1 MRRFFMKKLPKV
13 LLIDLENCPSQI
25 NELLENLANYSQVVI
40 CYAQSGAKIPIDW
53 ILPLTQFVN
62 DNHLKIIK
70 MLNVKKNAADFG
82 ITFWA
87 GVLMEKLPKKTHFDI
102 VSNDTDLDFVV
113 ELLSAEKRSAKRIGR
128 VAKEDAVIKI
138 VKVVEKPKVMA
149 EKLET
154 IKSPT
159 PITPLKIITP
169 IQAYCSHLAKYPS
182 NKPTKQATLLNSIK
196 SKFQDKIVPVEL
208 LAELVKSGVVTLN
221 NAKVSYNQQK
231 INTFK
236 TQG

>member
-1 MRRFFMKKLPKV
+1 MKKLPKV

-62 DNHLKIIK
+62 ADHLKIIK
-70 MLNVKKNAADFG
+70 MPNVKKNAADFG

-87 GVLMEKLPKKTHFDI
+87 GILMEKLPKKTHFDI

-113 ELLSAEKRSAKRIGR
+113 DLLITEKRTAKRIGR
-128 VAKEDAVIKI
+128 VVKEEVAI
-138 VKVVEKPKVMA
+138 VEQPFEFVTIDSIVSGKVVAK
-149 EKLET
+149 KLET
-154 IKSPT
+154 IKSP
-159 PITPLKIITP
+159 PIPQPKIITP
-169 IQAYCSHLAKYPS
+169 IQLYCAHLAQYP
-182 NKPTKQATLLNSIK
+182 NKPAKQTTLLNSIK
-196 SKFQDKIVPVEL
+196 SKFQDKIVPTEL
-208 LAELVKSGVVTLN
+208 LDELVKRGVITIH
-221 NAKVSYNQQK
+221 NAKVSYNLQK